1 MKCETCQLIKNQQT
15 PGHVSFVIDL
25 QGYILNSRTEQ
36 NSIQKGVA
44 QFIGNANN
52 IGCLL
57 RALSCIGSFDT

>member
-1 MKCETCQLIKNQQT
+1 MRNLSVNKKLTNSWAQ
-15 PGHVSFVIDL
+15 SFVIDL

-44 QFIGNANN
+44 QFIGNASN